1 MLIDTYESIKEYLWY
16 GSKCP
21 VCEIADFS
29 MSKGSNTRRDSEITL
44 EAREGCLF
52 KVVNCIRNSEV
63 LSRNFDEVSCK
74 FGALGAYQ
82 SLILHQGWNE
92 ATFDIRE
99 TNI

>member
-1 MLIDTYESIKEYLWY
+1 MLIDTYKSIKEYLWY

-44 EAREGCLF
+44 EVREGCLF

-63 LSRNFDEVSCK
+63 PSRNFDEVSRK
-74 FGALGAYQ
+74 FGALGTCQ
-82 SLILHQGWNE
+82 SLVLPQGWNE
-92 ATFDIRE
+92 ATCDIRE

>member
-1 MLIDTYESIKEYLWY
+1 MLINTYESIKEYLWY
-16 GSKCP
+16 ESKCP

-29 MSKGSNTRRDSEITL
+29 RSKGSNTRRDSEITL
-44 EAREGCLF
+44 KAREGRLF

-63 LSRNFDEVSCK
+63 LSRNFDEVSRK
-74 FGALGAYQ
+74 FGALGTYQ
-82 SLILHQGWNE
+82 SLILPKGWNE